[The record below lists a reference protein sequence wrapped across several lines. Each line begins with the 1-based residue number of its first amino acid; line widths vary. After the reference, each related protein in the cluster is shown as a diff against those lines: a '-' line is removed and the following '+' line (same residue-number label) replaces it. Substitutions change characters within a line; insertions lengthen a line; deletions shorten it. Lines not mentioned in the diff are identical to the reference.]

1 MRALANVCCP
11 PIAAVGP
18 PYRVETCCVAKV
30 RATVDIDD
38 VEGATVQFRVQF
50 LDVSAAVIKEMH
62 IDAHSVPGAIELVAG
77 LDWPSARFES
87 SNWRSTLARCKRML
101 RHAELDGDRNRGSRP
116 RRARPGGDRRC
127 TSDSMML
134 VCAWSP
140 WSGFTREAGWQQR
153 PNGVNCMYEIFCSI
167 SRASAKRVAVV
178 WTVRARLVLDTI
190 DARPRRY

>member
-77 LDWPSARFES
+77 LGGTGAVRIVKLAMHAR
-87 SNWRSTLARCKRML
+87 
-101 RHAELDGDRNRGSRP
+101 
-116 RRARPGGDRRC
+116 
-127 TSDSMML
+127 
-134 VCAWSP
+134 
-140 WSGFTREAGWQQR
+140 
-153 PNGVNCMYEIFCSI
+153 
-167 SRASAKRVAVV
+167 AVQE
-178 WTVRARLVLDTI
+178 
-190 DARPRRY
+190 DAQACRT